1 MCGDICM
8 EMIYNG
14 LHTYRRES
22 YISKD
27 LKEGSYGLYTVLHA
41 SHKAIHL
48 KMTSA
53 CLSCSWEDTSLYFKN
68 VCKQAENEP
77 WKNRHMPYD
86 VMK

>member
-8 EMIYNG
+8 EMIYDG
-14 LHTYRRES
+14 LHTYRKES

-27 LKEGSYGLYTVLHA
+27 LKERSYGLYTVLHA

-53 CLSCSWEDTSLYFKN
+53 CLSCSWEIQVYILKMFVSKQKMNLGRTDT
-68 VCKQAENEP
+68 C
-77 WKNRHMPYD
+77 HM
-86 VMK
+86 M